1 MGGGNTA
8 MSGIGGMGGGSA
20 MGANAAAQQSFM
32 QMQLMQQ
39 QNMMALQQMMM
50 QVNMRPPDPSMMS
63 GYGPSG
69 MGGMGHYPG
78 SVMSG
83 HPSMMQGGPM
93 GVCSSRLPDIVACV
107 TSLVKLQ
114 IAM

>member
-8 MSGIGGMGGGSA
+8 MSGMGGMGGGSA

-50 QVNMRPPDPSMMS
+50 QVNM
-63 GYGPSG
+63 PSG

-93 GVCSSRLPDIVACV
+93 GVCFSRLPDIVACV
-107 TSLVKLQ
+107 TSLGKLQ
-114 IAM
+114 NAM